1 MIKIYKMFIPI
12 AVLLLLISTLTACSN
27 KNETDKVKIASV
39 YTTENQILA
48 HMIKILVEKNTDLP
62 VEIINNLGSG
72 TVVHQAMVRGDA
84 NVSAGR
90 YTGTDLTGA
99 LGKDPITDPKKAR
112 EVVTKAFEK
121 DFNQHYFPSY
131 GFENTY
137 AFMVTKE
144 TAKKYNLKKVSDL
157 KKVASKLKAGVDS
170 SWMKRKGDGYEG
182 FKKKYGFDFQ
192 DTKPMQ
198 IGLVYEAV
206 NANKMDIVLGYT
218 TDGRIQSYDL
228 QILEDDLHFFP
239 PYDANA
245 VASNALLKKNP
256 KIKTILD
263 SMTNKISTEEMQK
276 LNYEVDNNLKEP
288 AVVAEEYLKK
298 HNYFEGGK

>member
-1 MIKIYKMFIPI
+1 MKHIFKT
-12 AVLLLLISTLTACSN
+12 LLLLSSILLISATLSACSN
-27 KNETDKVKIASV
+27 KNNTDEVRIASV
-39 YTTENQILA
+39 YTTESQILA
-48 HMIKILVEKNTDLP
+48 HMIKILVERDTDLP
-62 VEIINNLGSG
+62 VELINNLGSG

-84 NVSAGR
+84 NVSSAR

-99 LGKDPITDPKKAR
+99 LGKEPITEPKRAR
-112 EVVTKAFEK
+112 KVVTEAFEK
-121 DFNQHYFPSY
+121 DFNQHYFDSY

-144 TAKKYNLKKVSDL
+144 TAKKYHLKKVSDL

-170 SWMKRKGDGYEG
+170 SWMKRKGDGYEA
-182 FKKKYGFDFQ
+182 FKKKYGFDFK

-206 NANKMDIVLGYT
+206 NAKKMDIVLGYT

-239 PYDANA
+239 PYDANP
-245 VASNALLKKNP
+245 VASNALLKKHP
-256 KIKTILD
+256 EVKSILE
-263 SMTNKISTEEMQK
+263 SMKNKISTEEMQK

-288 AVVAEEYLKK
+288 AVVAEDYLKK